1 MRCRWD
7 RRATPGVGRGLPSSI
22 PVPFALWFVVA
33 GLLLTLMAL
42 GKTTLSR
49 LPLSTAQL
57 YLLVG
62 LGIGPLGIGLLVI
75 DPVDEAGVLE
85 VLTEIVVIL
94 SLFAAGLKLRT
105 PLSDGRW
112 KLPVRLATISMT
124 LTVFGIAALGVVGLG
139 LPLGAAILLGAVLAP
154 TDPVLASDVQVE
166 SPDDTDRL
174 RFSLT
179 GEAGFND
186 GAAFPFVMLGL
197 GLLGLHDLGTGLG
210 RWLAVDVAWAVLGG
224 LAVGA
229 ALGMG
234 VGRLVV
240 HLRRVHKEAV
250 GTDDFLA
257 LGLVALSY
265 GVALLIGTYAFLA
278 AFAAGL
284 ALRAEERRESGDEPA
299 EDVETMA
306 HEGAAEEVAVDDHVA
321 PAYMAS
327 AVLGFSEQLERI
339 GAVALVVLVGALL
352 HRAEWSVDALWFVPA
367 VLLVVRPLAVW
378 VGMFGSSTSGVQR
391 HLLAWFG
398 VRGIGSV
405 YYLMFAETHGL
416 NDGFSDLLLGLVL
429 TTIAASVVLHGLSVT
444 PIMRWYARRSE
455 VEERKAGA

>member
-1 MRCRWD
+1 M
-7 RRATPGVGRGLPSSI
+7 
-22 PVPFALWFVVA
+22 PFSLWFVVA
-33 GLLLTLMAL
+33 GLVLTLMAL
-42 GKTTLSR
+42 AKTSLQR
-49 LPLSTAQL
+49 LPLSASQL

-62 LGIGPLGIGLLVI
+62 VGIGPLGIGLLVV
-75 DPVDEAGVLE
+75 DPIEQAQMLE
-85 VLTEIVVIL
+85 VLTEIAVIL

-112 KLPVRLATISMT
+112 KLPLRLATISMT
-124 LTVFGIAALGVVGLG
+124 LTVAGIAALGHWGLG
-139 LPLGAAILLGAVLAP
+139 LPWGAAVLLGAVLAP
-154 TDPVLASDVQVE
+154 TDPVLASDVQIDN
-166 SPDDTDRL
+166 PDDADRL

-197 GLLGLHDLGTGLG
+197 GLLGLHDLGDG
-210 RWLAVDVAWAVLGG
+210 WLHWISVDVGWAVFGG

-229 ALGMG
+229 GLGIA

-240 HLRRVHKEAV
+240 YLRRSHKEAV

-284 ALRAEERRESGDEPA
+284 ALRYEERRESGEEPA
-299 EDVETMA
+299 EEIEAMA
-306 HEGAAEEVAVDDHVA
+306 REGEMEEVAVDSHAA

-339 GAVALVVLVGALL
+339 GAVALVVLVGSLL
-352 HRAEWSVDALWFVPA
+352 HRAEWSLDALWFVPA
-367 VLLVVRPLAVW
+367 VLLVVRPLAVFA
-378 VGMFGSSTSGVQR
+378 GMAGSPTTSVQR
-391 HLLAWFG
+391 NLLAWFG

-405 YYLMFAETHGL
+405 YYLMFAETHDL
-416 NDGFSDLLLGLVL
+416 YDGFTERLLGLVL
-429 TTIAASVVLHGLSVT
+429 TTIAASIVVHGLSVT
-444 PIMRWYARRSE
+444 PLMQWYSRRAE
-455 VEERKAGA
+455 GEERVAERM

>member
-1 MRCRWD
+1 M
-7 RRATPGVGRGLPSSI
+7 
-22 PVPFALWFVVA
+22 PFALWFVVA

-42 GKTTLSR
+42 GKTTLGR

-75 DPVDEAGVLE
+75 DPIDEAGILE

-112 KLPVRLATISMT
+112 KLPIRLATVSMT
-124 LTVFGIAALGVVGLG
+124 LTVAGIAAIGVFGLE
-139 LPLGAAILLGAVLAP
+139 LPIGAAVLLGAVLAP
-154 TDPVLASDVQVE
+154 TDPVLASDVQIE
-166 SPDDTDRL
+166 DPDDTDRL

-197 GLLGLHDLGTGLG
+197 GLLGLHDVGVNFS
-210 RWLAVDVAWAVLGG
+210 RWLLVDVVWAVFGG
-224 LAVGA
+224 IAVGA
-229 ALGMG
+229 LLGVA

-240 HLRRVHKEAV
+240 YLRRTHREAV

-257 LGLVALSY
+257 LGLVALAY
-265 GVALLIGTYAFLA
+265 GVALLVSTYAFLA

-284 ALRAEERRESGDEPA
+284 ALRAEERRETGDEPA
-299 EDVETMA
+299 ADVEAMA
-306 HEGAAEEVAVDDHVA
+306 HEGQAEEVAVDEHVA

-327 AVLGFSEQLERI
+327 AVLGFAEQLERI

-352 HRAEWSVDALWFVPA
+352 HRADWTLDALWFVPA
-367 VLLVVRPLAVW
+367 VLLIVRPLAVW
-378 VGMFGSSTSGVQR
+378 IGMAGSSSSGLQR
-391 HLLAWFG
+391 ELIAWFG

-416 NDGFSDLLLGLVL
+416 DDGFSDLLLGLVL
-429 TTIAASVVLHGLSVT
+429 TTIAVSIVVHGVSVT
-444 PIMRWYARRSE
+444 PLMKWYSRRSDAEEREARRIE
-455 VEERKAGA
+455 DEE

>member
-1 MRCRWD
+1 M
-7 RRATPGVGRGLPSSI
+7 
-22 PVPFALWFVVA
+22 PFALWFVVA

-42 GKTTLSR
+42 AKTTLAR

-75 DPVDEAGVLE
+75 DPIDEAGTLE
-85 VLTEIVVIL
+85 VLTEIAVIL

-112 KLPVRLATISMT
+112 RLPLRLATVSMT
-124 LTVFGIAALGVVGLG
+124 LTVFGIAALAYFGLG
-139 LPLGAAILLGAVLAP
+139 IPWGAAVLLGAVLAP
-154 TDPVLASDVQVE
+154 TDPVLASDVQIE
-166 SPDDTDRL
+166 DPDDTDRL

-197 GLLGLHDLGTGLG
+197 GLLGLHDLGEGFTTWILK
-210 RWLAVDVAWAVLGG
+210 DVVWAVLGG
-224 LAVGA
+224 IAVGA
-229 ALGMG
+229 GLGTA

-240 HLRRVHKEAV
+240 HLRRAHKEAV
-250 GTDDFLA
+250 GSDDFLA

-284 ALRAEERRESGDEPA
+284 ALRNEERRETGDEPA
-299 EDVETMA
+299 DDVEAMA
-306 HEGAAEEVAVDDHVA
+306 HEGEDEEVAVDEHSA

-327 AVLGFSEQLERI
+327 AVLGFAEQFERI
-339 GAVALVVLVGALL
+339 GAVTLVVLVGALL
-352 HRAEWSVDALWFVPA
+352 HRAVWTVEMLWFVPA
-367 VLLVVRPLAVW
+367 VLLVIRPLAVW
-378 VGMFGSSTSGVQR
+378 VGLLGSPTTGLQR
-391 HLLAWFG
+391 ELIAWFG

-429 TTIAASVVLHGLSVT
+429 VTITTSIVVHGLSVT
-444 PIMRWYARRSE
+444 PVMEWYAGRAR
-455 VEERKAGA
+455 VQERLARKREARAED

>member
-1 MRCRWD
+1 
-7 RRATPGVGRGLPSSI
+7 
-22 PVPFALWFVVA
+22 VPFALWFVVA

-42 GKTTLSR
+42 AKTTLAR

-62 LGIGPLGIGLLVI
+62 LAIGPLGIGLLVI
-75 DPVDEAGVLE
+75 DPIDEAEVLE
-85 VLTEIVVIL
+85 VLSEIAVIL

-112 KLPVRLATISMT
+112 RLPLRLATVSMT
-124 LTVFGIAALGVVGLG
+124 LTVFGIAALGVFGLG
-139 LPLGAAILLGAVLAP
+139 LPIGAAVLLGAVLAP
-154 TDPVLASDVQVE
+154 TDPVLASDVQIE
-166 SPDDTDRL
+166 DPDDTDRL

-197 GLLGLHDLGTGLG
+197 GLLGLHDLGPGLST
-210 RWLAVDVAWAVLGG
+210 WVLKDVLWAVLGG
-224 LAVGA
+224 IGVGA
-229 ALGMG
+229 GLGMA

-240 HLRRVHKEAV
+240 HLRRAHKEAV
-250 GTDDFLA
+250 GTDDFLG

-284 ALRAEERRESGDEPA
+284 ALRNEERRETGDEPA
-299 EDVETMA
+299 DDVEAMA
-306 HEGAAEEVAVDDHVA
+306 HEGAAEEVAVDEHSA

-327 AVLGFSEQLERI
+327 AVLGFAEQLERI
-339 GAVALVVLVGALL
+339 GAVTLVVLVGALL
-352 HRAEWSVDALWFVPA
+352 HRAVWTVEMLWFVPA
-367 VLLVVRPLAVW
+367 VLLVIRPLAVW
-378 VGMFGSSTSGVQR
+378 FGLLGSPTTGLQR
-391 HLLAWFG
+391 ELIAWFG

-429 TTIAASVVLHGLSVT
+429 VTITTSIVVHGLSVT
-444 PIMRWYARRSE
+444 PVMNWYAGRAR
-455 VEERKAGA
+455 VQERLARKREARAED

>member
-1 MRCRWD
+1 M
-7 RRATPGVGRGLPSSI
+7 
-22 PVPFALWFVVA
+22 PFATWFVVA

-42 GKTTLSR
+42 GKTTLAR

-75 DPVDEAGVLE
+75 DPVDEAGILE
-85 VLTEIVVIL
+85 VLTEIAVIL

-112 KLPVRLATISMT
+112 KLPLRLATVSMT
-124 LTVFGIAALGVVGLG
+124 LTVFGIAALGVYGLE
-139 LPLGAAILLGAVLAP
+139 LPIGAAVLLGAVLAP
-154 TDPVLASDVQVE
+154 TDPVLASDVQIE
-166 SPDDTDRL
+166 DPDDTDRL

-197 GLLGLHDLGTGLG
+197 GLLGLHEVGHNFS
-210 RWLAVDVAWAVLGG
+210 RWLLVDVVWAVLGG

-229 ALGMG
+229 ALGVA

-240 HLRRVHKEAV
+240 YLRRTHKEAV

-257 LGLVALSY
+257 LGLVALAY
-265 GVALLIGTYAFLA
+265 GVALLVSTYAFLA

-284 ALRAEERRESGDEPA
+284 ALRAEERRETGDEPA
-299 EDVETMA
+299 ADVEAMA
-306 HEGAAEEVAVDDHVA
+306 HEGQAEEVAVDEHVA

-327 AVLGFSEQLERI
+327 AVLGFAEQLERI

-352 HRAEWSVDALWFVPA
+352 HRADWTLDALWFVPA
-367 VLLVVRPLAVW
+367 VLLIVRPLAVW
-378 VGMFGSSTSGVQR
+378 IGMAGSSSSGLQR
-391 HLLAWFG
+391 ELIAWFG

-429 TTIAASVVLHGLSVT
+429 TTIAVSIVVHGLSVT
-444 PIMRWYARRSE
+444 PLMRWYSKRSDA
-455 VEERKAGA
+455 EEREAVRLEKEG

>member
-1 MRCRWD
+1 M
-7 RRATPGVGRGLPSSI
+7 
-22 PVPFALWFVVA
+22 PFATWFVVA

-42 GKTTLSR
+42 AKSSLSR
-49 LPLSTAQL
+49 LPLSASQL

-62 LGIGPLGIGLLVI
+62 VGIGPLGIGLLVI

-112 KLPVRLATISMT
+112 KLPLRLATVSMT
-124 LTVFGIAALGVVGLG
+124 LTVFGIAALGVFGLG
-139 LPLGAAILLGAVLAP
+139 LPIGAAILLGAVLAP
-154 TDPVLASDVQVE
+154 TDPVLASDVQIE
-166 SPDDTDRL
+166 DPDDADRL

-197 GLLGLHDLGTGLG
+197 GLLGLHDLGPGLT
-210 RWLAVDVAWAVLGG
+210 RWVAVDVVWAVLGG
-224 LAVGA
+224 LAIGA
-229 ALGMG
+229 GLGMA

-240 HLRRVHKEAV
+240 YLRRTHREAV

-257 LGLVALSY
+257 LGLVALAY
-265 GVALLIGTYAFLA
+265 GVALLLSTYAFLA

-284 ALRAEERRESGDEPA
+284 ALRAEERRETGDEPA
-299 EDVETMA
+299 ADVEAMA
-306 HEGAAEEVAVDDHVA
+306 HEGEAEEVAVDEHSA

-327 AVLGFSEQLERI
+327 AVLGFAEQLERI

-352 HRAEWSVDALWFVPA
+352 HRADWTLDALWFVPA

-378 VGMFGSSTSGVQR
+378 VGMARSSSSDLQR
-391 HLLAWFG
+391 ELIAWFG

-429 TTIAASVVLHGLSVT
+429 TTIAVSIVVHGLSVT
-444 PIMRWYARRSE
+444 PIMRWYSRRSDA
-455 VEERKAGA
+455 EEIEAKEAGGEA

>member
-1 MRCRWD
+1 
-7 RRATPGVGRGLPSSI
+7 
-22 PVPFALWFVVA
+22 VPFALWFVVA

-42 GKTTLSR
+42 AKTTLAR

-62 LGIGPLGIGLLVI
+62 LAIGPLGIGLLVI
-75 DPVDEAGVLE
+75 DPIDEAEVLE
-85 VLTEIVVIL
+85 VLSEIAVIL

-112 KLPVRLATISMT
+112 RLPLRLATISMT
-124 LTVFGIAALGVVGLG
+124 LTVLGIAALGVFGLG
-139 LPLGAAILLGAVLAP
+139 LPIGAAVLLGAVLAP
-154 TDPVLASDVQVE
+154 TDPVLASDVQIE
-166 SPDDTDRL
+166 DPDDTDRL

-197 GLLGLHDLGTGLG
+197 GLLGLHDLGPGLST
-210 RWLAVDVAWAVLGG
+210 WVLKDVLWAVLGG
-224 LAVGA
+224 IGVGA
-229 ALGMG
+229 GLGMA

-240 HLRRVHKEAV
+240 HLRRAHKEAV
-250 GTDDFLA
+250 GTDDFLG

-284 ALRAEERRESGDEPA
+284 ALRNEERRETGDEPA
-299 EDVETMA
+299 DDVEAMA
-306 HEGAAEEVAVDDHVA
+306 HEGAAEEVAVDEHSA

-327 AVLGFSEQLERI
+327 AVLGFAEQLERI
-339 GAVALVVLVGALL
+339 GAVTLVVLVGALL
-352 HRAEWSVDALWFVPA
+352 HRAVWTVEMLWFVPA
-367 VLLVVRPLAVW
+367 VLLVIRPLAVW
-378 VGMFGSSTSGVQR
+378 FGLLGSPTTGLQR
-391 HLLAWFG
+391 ELIAWFG

-429 TTIAASVVLHGLSVT
+429 VTITTSIVVHGLSVT
-444 PIMRWYARRSE
+444 PVMNWYAGRARVQE
-455 VEERKAGA
+455 RLARKREARAEE